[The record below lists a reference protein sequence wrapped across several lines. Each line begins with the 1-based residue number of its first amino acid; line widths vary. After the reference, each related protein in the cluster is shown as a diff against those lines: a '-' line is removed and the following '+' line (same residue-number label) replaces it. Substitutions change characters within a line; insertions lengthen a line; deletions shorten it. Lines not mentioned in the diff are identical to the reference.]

1 MGGIIKEKMWVDK
14 EKVLNDCKISALGNW
29 RMMAPLIEILTV
41 GGAGGCGSGAVGK
54 RRAQNMPSLKCR
66 CNIQLEILNRQLDI

>member
-29 RMMAPLIEILTV
+29 RMMAPLIEIVTV

-54 RRAQNMPSLKCR
+54 R
-66 CNIQLEILNRQLDI
+66 